1 MPFTL
6 RPYGRFPEPCS
17 VAYNAG
23 PFLKPPLAHFL
34 GFWLLITLLV
44 LSSGPVYA
52 KWVSFEKSDE
62 EGMTVYVDKDIIR
75 RKGDLV
81 KMWHLFNFNTVQTE
95 GGLSF
100 LSITVQTEWD
110 CAEERHRPLAFIR
123 YSGLMGSGKMVNTV
137 SLANIWEPVAPD
149 TLGQCMFKVACGKK

>member
-1 MPFTL
+1 MPFSI
-6 RPYGRFPEPCS
+6 RPYRRFPVPCP
-17 VAYNAG
+17 VTDNAS
-23 PFLKPPLAHFL
+23 PFLKLHLAYF
-34 GFWLLITLLV
+34 GGCWLLITLLV
-44 LSSGPVYA
+44 LSIGPVYA

-62 EGMTVYVDKDIIR
+62 EGMTVYVDKDTIR

-95 GGLSF
+95 VGLSF

-110 CAEERHRPLAFIR
+110 CAEKRHRPLAFIR
-123 YSGLMGSGKMVNTV
+123 YSGQMGSGKMVNTE

-149 TLGQCMFKVACGKK
+149 TLGQRMFKVACGKK